1 MKRRTIYPCVVPSID
16 SSINSQDYYNNH
28 SLIDYTFGVSSHNN
42 PNSIQSSIHNKIIGP
57 EDFNINIIVYTS
69 VDLIKD
75 SRVPIQKVQLK
86 LFYFLT
92 FEEDI
97 IILFSINVMLLE
109 LWLVC
114 NGIPNL
120 IDILWIFL
128 IYLLH
133 NIFLSYTKTVVCC
146 YLVYLWHNDGMM
158 YEYLFT
164 VS

>member
-1 MKRRTIYPCVVPSID
+1 MVWFHYTSWLYLSLLHHQIYPCVVPRID

-28 SLIDYTFGVSSHNN
+28 SLIESTFCVFSYNN
-42 PNSIQSSIHNKIIGP
+42 PNSIQSSIHNNIIGP
-57 EDFNINIIVYTS
+57 EDININIIVYTS

-75 SRVPIQKVQLK
+75 PRFPIQKVQLK

-114 NGIPNL
+114 NEIPDI
-120 IDILWIFL
+120 IDISWIFS
-128 IYLLH
+128 IHLLH
-133 NIFLSYTKTVVCC
+133 NIFILY
-146 YLVYLWHNDGMM
+146 
-158 YEYLFT
+158 
-164 VS
+164 